1 MHTKYNIYYY
11 NDIDEKFIVLK
22 ENYKNIAEINII
34 NITSVDNI
42 KLKEINDIAKM
53 YNSMPIYEIETEHFM
68 EIAAI
73 GDNVYR
79 ILELDLKYESDRKT
93 DKTEYQ

>member
-1 MHTKYNIYYY
+1 
-11 NDIDEKFIVLK
+11 
-22 ENYKNIAEINII
+22 
-34 NITSVDNI
+34 
-42 KLKEINDIAKM
+42 
-53 YNSMPIYEIETEHFM
+53 MPIYEIETEHFM